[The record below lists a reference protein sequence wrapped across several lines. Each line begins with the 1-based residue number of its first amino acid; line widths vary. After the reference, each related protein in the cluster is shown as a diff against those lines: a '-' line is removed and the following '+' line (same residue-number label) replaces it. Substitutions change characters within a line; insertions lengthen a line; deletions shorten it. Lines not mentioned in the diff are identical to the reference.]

1 MGVLAMTLE
10 IESGPE
16 IFHVDVA
23 QREGTVILSLAGEL
37 DVSGAV
43 VLREEFFAAVAS
55 EDAVECHLEHLTYLD
70 STGISLLISVQ
81 KRLRSTGREMV
92 LVAPTERVNKVLEI
106 TGVTS
111 YFTIRDR

>member
-1 MGVLAMTLE
+1 MTLE

-16 IFHVDVA
+16 IFHVDVV
-23 QREGTVILSLAGEL
+23 RRGGTVVLSLAGEL

-43 VLREEFFAAVAS
+43 VLREQFLAAVAS

-81 KRLRSTGREMV
+81 KRLRSTGRDMV
-92 LVAPTERVNKVLEI
+92 LIAPTERVNKVLEI

-111 YFTIRDR
+111 YFDIRDR